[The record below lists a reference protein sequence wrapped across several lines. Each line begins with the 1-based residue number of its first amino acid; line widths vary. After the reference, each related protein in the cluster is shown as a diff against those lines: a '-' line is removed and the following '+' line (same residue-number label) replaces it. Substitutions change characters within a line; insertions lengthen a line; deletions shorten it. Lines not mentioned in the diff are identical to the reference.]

1 MRGLA
6 VVYGGLDLLTW
17 PLDNP
22 KAKAIEVIVAA
33 ICSKSGSSSGSSSD
47 EDPGSDDVDS
57 TS

>member
-1 MRGLA
+1 M
-6 VVYGGLDLLTW
+6 LTW

-33 ICSKSGSSSGSSSD
+33 ICSKSGSGSSGSSSD